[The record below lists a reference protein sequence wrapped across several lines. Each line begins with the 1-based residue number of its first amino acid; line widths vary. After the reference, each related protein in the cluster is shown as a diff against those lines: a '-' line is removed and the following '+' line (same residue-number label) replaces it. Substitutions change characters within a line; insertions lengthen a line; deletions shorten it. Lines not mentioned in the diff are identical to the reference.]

1 MTNFDR
7 LKTRLK
13 SFVLGVEQRFKR
25 WTKPSGKSLV
35 TGTLIDVTRS
45 KRDLIAENA
54 LLRQQLIIFKRQTKH
69 TKLTQ
74 KDRCLLVL
82 LASRVR
88 GWKEA
93 LIIVKPETLLGWHR
107 QGFRLYW
114 KRKSRAS
121 DREPRIGQETIDLIK
136 KMATENRLWG
146 AKRIQGEL
154 LKLGIRL
161 SKRTVQKYIR
171 QARRKQPPHRSSQTW
186 STFITNHASEIWAC
200 DFLQTY
206 DLFFRTIFVFIIIE
220 LGSRRI
226 VHASVTR
233 SPSDMWV
240 AQQLREATP
249 FGEGPTFLIRDN
261 DGKFGAKFEKVAV
274 TSGIDV
280 IRTPF
285 GAPKANAKC
294 ERLMGSVR
302 RECLDHILI
311 INERQ
316 LGKTIAEYVA
326 YYNHARP
333 HQGIG
338 QRIPD
343 RGESDMQTE
352 HPAYTIKSNAFLG
365 GLHHDYRWVA

>member
-1 MTNFDR
+1 MIAFVH

-13 SFVLGVEQRFKR
+13 QFVLGVEQRFKR
-25 WTKPSGKSLV
+25 WTKPSGNSLIP
-35 TGTLIDVTRS
+35 GTLIDVTRS
-45 KRDLIAENA
+45 KRELIAENA
-54 LLRQQLIIFKRQTKH
+54 LLRQQLMVFKRQTERP
-69 TKLTQ
+69 KLTQ

-88 GWKEA
+88 GWKES
-93 LIIVKPETLLGWHR
+93 LIVVKPETLLGWHR

-114 KRKSRAS
+114 KRKSHAS
-121 DREPRIGQETIDLIK
+121 DRDSRIGEETIELIK

-154 LKLGIRL
+154 LKLGIRV
-161 SKRTVQKYIR
+161 SKRTVQKYMR
-171 QARRKQPPHRSSQTW
+171 QAQRKQPPYLSGQTW
-186 STFITNHASEIWAC
+186 STFMANHASEIWAC

-220 LGSRRI
+220 LGSRKI
-226 VHASVTR
+226 VHAGVTR
-233 SPSDMWV
+233 SPSDKWV

-249 FGEGPTFLIRDN
+249 FGEGPRFLIRDN
-261 DGKFGAKFEKVAV
+261 DGKYGAQFGQVAAA
-274 TSGIDV
+274 SGIKV

-294 ERLMGSVR
+294 ERLIGSVR

-311 INERQ
+311 LSERH
-316 LGKTIAEYVA
+316 LRKTIKAYVG
-326 YYNHARP
+326 YYNLARP

-343 RGESDMQTE
+343 RGEFELPTGQT
-352 HPAYTIKSNAFLG
+352 ARSVKSKAILG